1 MKQQGRESA
10 RRWCDQR
17 LATWQK
23 HAETPGRRAGL
34 TAYIRHRKNRTLPNY
49 RLRGRY
55 PRSLTKE
62 V

>member
-1 MKQQGRESA
+1 MKQQGGKSA
-10 RRWCDQR
+10 RRWRIQR
-17 LATWQK
+17 LATWKK

-34 TAYIRHRKNRTLPNY
+34 TAYSWHCKNRALPIY

-55 PRSLTKE
+55 PRSLTEE